1 MTLENLFNKYPKI
14 FNQNYKYKINWYSI
28 PNTWIELVDNLCET
42 IQQYIDHNDVHQ
54 VECTTLKEKFGSLR
68 FYYTGGDDY
77 VSGMVWFA
85 ENLSIKL
92 CIECKSTKNVQSTD
106 GWISYL
112 CEDCYNKKQNK

>member
-1 MTLENLFNKYPKI
+1 MTLEDLFNKYPKI
-14 FNQNYKYKINWYSI
+14 FNKNYEYKINWYSI
-28 PNTWIELVDNLCET
+28 PDTWIELVDNLCET
-42 IQQYIDHNDVHQ
+42 IQQYIDHNDVQQ

-85 ENLSIKL
+85 ENLSTKL
-92 CIECKSTKNVQSTD
+92 CIECKSTKNVQPTK

-112 CEDCYNKKQNK
+112 CEDCYNKKQK